1 MSAWL
6 AGSAGVAIV
15 LVAVGL
21 LATWLLADGPQP
33 RRSRPMLSLGALVAT
48 AAVLTVVV
56 TRFQEL
62 R

>member
-1 MSAWL
+1 
-6 AGSAGVAIV
+6 
-15 LVAVGL
+15 